1 MTHKL
6 TTEQLFALDKG
17 ETTVRELFPDLF
29 QMKVGGYYGVK
40 EFGFMFC
47 ITGFNKDGALL
58 GFGFAN
64 ETYLFSDIGWCVN
77 NDERLKPLNPE
88 ELQTFA
94 KMIENEAVERWYKE
108 GVRVKC
114 LDVND
119 ASTILKG
126 QYFYNFETHELWY
139 GYACIFKNGIWAEI
153 LT

>member
-29 QMKVGGYYGVK
+29 QMKVGDYYGIKITDLIFCVTELDK
-40 EFGFMFC
+40 EGHPF
-47 ITGFNKDGALL
+47 
-58 GFGFAN
+58 GFGFWGKEFVFDN
-64 ETYLFSDIGWCVN
+64 TLWCFKSDNWQ
-77 NDERLKPLNPE
+77 PLTPE

-94 KMIENEAVERWYKE
+94 KMIENEAVERGYKE